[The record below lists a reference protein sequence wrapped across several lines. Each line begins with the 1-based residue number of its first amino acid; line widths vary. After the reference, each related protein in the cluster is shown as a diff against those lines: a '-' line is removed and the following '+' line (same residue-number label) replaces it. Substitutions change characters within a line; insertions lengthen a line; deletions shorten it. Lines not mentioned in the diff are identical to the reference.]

1 MWERR
6 LTFCCWKVRY
16 TGAGSWE
23 SVTPWDERMIF
34 QKGVLRNGNFLDY
47 KMPTIKDVPPVQAV
61 IVETDEHDG
70 PFGAK
75 DIG

>member
-6 LTFCCWKVRY
+6 LTLCCWKVRY

-23 SVTPWDERMIF
+23 SVTPRDERMIF
-34 QKGVLRNGNFLDY
+34 QKGVLKNGNFLDY

-61 IVETDEHDG
+61 IVETDERDG
-70 PFGAK
+70 PFGAR